1 MTNKIII
8 AITAVIFTFSTN
20 AQSTTEII
28 SKHIEA
34 IGGVKNW
41 SNLKSLRQT
50 GKIKMQGAEIT
61 ITTSQIDQK
70 AYRTDIAV
78 MGMNGYTFFT
88 TTEGWMFM
96 PFQGQ
101 TVPEPM
107 TPEDVKMSQD
117 QLDIQNDFISYVE
130 SGKKLEDLGSDE
142 VDGTECFKLKLT
154 DKDGT
159 ETTYFIQK
167 DSYLLLKETTKM
179 TSNGQEMENSVT
191 YSNYVK
197 TPEGIL
203 FAMNMATQQGD
214 MEITKIEVN
223 PTIDEEIFKITK

>member
-8 AITAVIFTFSTN
+8 AITAVIFTFSTY
-20 AQSTTEII
+20 AQSTAEII

-117 QLDIQNDFISYVE
+117 QLDIQNDFNRIQSLVGPENLPKVLRLYADQ
-130 SGKKLEDLGSDE
+130 LEKINTLAVKYRNE
-142 VDGTECFKLKLT
+142 IER
-154 DKDGT
+154 
-159 ETTYFIQK
+159 QK
-167 DSYLLLKETTKM
+167 
-179 TSNGQEMENSVT
+179 
-191 YSNYVK
+191 
-197 TPEGIL
+197 
-203 FAMNMATQQGD
+203 
-214 MEITKIEVN
+214 
-223 PTIDEEIFKITK
+223 

>member
-8 AITAVIFTFSTN
+8 AITAVIFTFSTY
-20 AQSTTEII
+20 AQTATQII

-34 IGGVKNW
+34 IGGAKNW
-41 SNLKSLRQT
+41 SNLNSLRQT

-117 QLDIQNDFISYVE
+117 QLDIQNDFISYIE
-130 SGKKLEDLGSDE
+130 SGKKLEDLGLDE

-159 ETTYFIQK
+159 ETTYFIQT

-191 YSNYVK
+191 YSNYVE
-197 TPEGIL
+197 TPEGL
-203 FAMNMATQQGD
+203 FFAMNMATQQGD

-223 PTIDEEIFKITK
+223 PTIDEEIFKIKK

>member
-1 MTNKIII
+1 
-8 AITAVIFTFSTN
+8 
-20 AQSTTEII
+20 
-28 SKHIEA
+28 
-34 IGGVKNW
+34 
-41 SNLKSLRQT
+41 
-50 GKIKMQGAEIT
+50 MQGAEIT

-117 QLDIQNDFISYVE
+117 KLDIQNDFISYVE

>member
-1 MTNKIII
+1 MTNKIFI
-8 AITAVIFTFSTN
+8 AITAVIFTFSTY
-20 AQSTTEII
+20 AQTTSEII

-34 IGGVKNW
+34 IGGKENW
-41 SNLKSLRQT
+41 SKLKSLRQT

-61 ITTSQIDQK
+61 ITTSQINQK
-70 AYRTDIAV
+70 AFRTDIAV

-101 TVPEPM
+101 TAPEPM

-117 QLDIQNDFISYVE
+117 QLDIQNDFISYVDA
-130 SGKKLEDLGSDE
+130 GKKLEDLGLDE

-154 DKDGT
+154 DKGGI
-159 ETTYFIQK
+159 ETTYYIQK

-223 PTIDEEIFKITK
+223 PTIDEEIFKIKK